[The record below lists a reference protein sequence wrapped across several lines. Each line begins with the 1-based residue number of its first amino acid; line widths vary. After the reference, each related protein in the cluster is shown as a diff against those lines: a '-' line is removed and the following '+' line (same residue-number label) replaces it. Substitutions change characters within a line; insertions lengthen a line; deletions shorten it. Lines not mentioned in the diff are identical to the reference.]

1 VADVIERIPRRV
13 IDVGLA
19 VLVTVLATWAALDAD
34 RHPLAVGAV
43 IAGSVVLV
51 VRRRHPLPVLAV
63 VAGLSFALALAESAG
78 LVASVLVSMYTV
90 GALVP
95 RRTSLSAAAVAL
107 TVVGAGLAIDGND
120 GPFSSLPMVV
130 FIAAA
135 WVLGDSARVRSE
147 RNEQRARDAV
157 ARERARI
164 ARELHDIVTHNV
176 SVMVVQAAAGNEVFE
191 EQPERAREA
200 LAAVEQVGRRA
211 LGELRR
217 LLDVVAEDEGEGEGT
232 LPQPGL
238 ARLAELVENVRAAGL
253 AVDLT
258 IEGTPQEL
266 APGVDLSAYRIV
278 QEALTNTLKHARA
291 SRALVRVRY
300 APAQLELDVRDDGI
314 GGTVTPGR
322 GLVGMRE
329 RVAFLGGELEAGSTP
344 SGGFVVRA
352 RIPVGAT

>member
-1 VADVIERIPRRV
+1 MGGVIERIPRRL
-13 IDVGLA
+13 IDVGLT

-43 IAGSVVLV
+43 IAGSVVLA
-51 VRRRHPLPVLAV
+51 VRRRHPLLVLAV
-63 VAGLSFALALAESAG
+63 VAGLSFALALAGSAG
-78 LVASVLVSMYTV
+78 LVASALISMYTV

-95 RRTSLSAAAVAL
+95 RRTSLPAAAVAL
-107 TVVGAGLAIDGND
+107 TVVAAGLAIDGND
-120 GPFSSLPMVV
+120 GPFSSLPMLV
-130 FIAAA
+130 FSAAA

-147 RNEQRARDAV
+147 RNEQRAQDAV

-191 EQPERAREA
+191 EQPERARES
-200 LAAVEQVGRRA
+200 LVAVEQTGRRA

-217 LLDVVAEDEGEGEGT
+217 LLDVVAEDEGEGT

-238 ARLAELVENVRAAGL
+238 ARLGELVENVRAAGL

-278 QEALTNTLKHARA
+278 QEALTNTLRHARA

-314 GGTVTPGR
+314 GGTITPGR

-329 RVAFLGGELEAGSTP
+329 RAAFLGGELEAGSTP
-344 SGGFVVRA
+344 AGGFLVRA